1 MQIKPQ
7 PKQAQAWIKLLD
19 KTTKYVVFG
28 GAAGGGKGLDLNQLV
43 LSNNGWKKAKDIT
56 MEDKLVSVDGTY
68 TNILGIFPQGMKERY
83 KFTFEDGAESIVDD
97 THLWTVWNSKHS
109 WRDGWKVKSTRQ
121 LVNEKGS
128 HAIPLMTSPA
138 PGTYVPEY
146 DPYILGYI
154 IGDGTLASDRPII
167 YTADIDTTQYLKER
181 GWNIYKYRDNVYQC
195 QLGFPNG
202 AASVFKELGKMSKDN
217 KRIPEN
223 ILNGTPEVRIA
234 FLQGLMDSDGTVDK
248 DGTCSFSTMYQG
260 LAEDMVYLVRSL
272 GGKSSIETKKRL
284 GGGNGNQKNS
294 QNHEKDVRVSHCNR
308 FMPFRLKR
316 KVERVKVAKYD
327 KRYIKSIERI
337 SDGETVCFKVDHP
350 SSLFVI
356 KDFVVT
362 HNTWLGC
369 EWLLSM
375 CLTYPGSKWFIGRS
389 ELKRIMMSVVPS
401 MRKVCVYHDL
411 KFEEVM
417 TINGQYNYIQ
427 FTNGSRI
434 DLLDLK
440 STPTDPLFERFG
452 SLEFSGGWIE
462 EAGEVDNRA
471 FEILKSRI
479 GRHMSDEIKPKI
491 LITCNPKK
499 NWLYYDFYLPN
510 KEGRLPANCAFIEAK
525 FSDNE
530 FTRVV
535 YGEQLADLKDMIQR
549 QRLEHGVWEYDDDGS
564 ALLNFDEVLSVFVGE
579 GEKTGTKYMTID
591 PAFLGKDM
599 AVIMI
604 WDGFVVTK
612 TVVIPKTD
620 HSTLIQ
626 LIDMLSRQEDVPK
639 RNIVADAAGEGA
651 YLPSVIPGIRG
662 FLGGSSALQDKN
674 AKYDELKRAFYAN
687 LRTQCIYEAAYHIK
701 LGKLKVENYTDEVKK
716 NIIAELQLWKVEEI
730 TDEKKLKIIGKDEM
744 KDALGGKSTD
754 YTDAL
759 YMRMFFELNGDK
771 SGMRPEAARK
781 QMLMN
786 EQRQFNKWGV

>member
-7 PKQAQAWIKLLD
+7 PKQAQAWMKLLD

-28 GAAGGGKGLDLNQLV
+28 GAAGGGKATSILQSV
-43 LSNNGWKKAKDIT
+43 LTDSGWKKAGDIT
-56 MEDKLVSVDGTY
+56 MEDKLVSVDGSY
-68 TNILGIFPQGMKERY
+68 TEIIGIFPQGVRPLY
-83 KFTFEDGAESIVDD
+83 KVTFEDGAESIVDED
-97 THLWTVWNSKHS
+97 HLWTVWSSKHG
-109 WRDGWKVKSTRQ
+109 WRDGWKVKTTKKLLS
-121 LVNEKGS
+121 EKTT
-128 HAIPLMTSPA
+128 HAIPLMTNPA
-138 PGTYVPEY
+138 PGDYVPEY

-154 IGDGTLASDRPII
+154 IGNGTMTGQHPTI
-167 YTADIDTTQYLKER
+167 YTTDTDITEYLKEK
-181 GWNIYKYRDNVYQC
+181 GWAIYQYKENVFQCHIHNIKESN
-195 QLGFPNG
+195 LIL
-202 AASVFKELGKMSKDN
+202 KELGRFSKQD
-217 KRIPEN
+217 KHIPEN
-223 ILNGTPEVRIA
+223 LLNGTPEVRIA
-234 FLQGLMDSDGTVDK
+234 LLQGLMDSDGTADK
-248 DGTCSFSTMYQG
+248 DGTCSYSTMSQK

-272 GGKSSIETKKRL
+272 GGKSSIETKKRI
-284 GGGNGNQKNS
+284 GGGGDNKFGSK
-294 QNHEKDVRVSHCNR
+294 NHEKDVRVSHCNR

-316 KVERVKVAKYD
+316 KAERVKVAKYD
-327 KRYIKSIERI
+327 KRYITSIEYH
-337 SDGETVCFKVDHP
+337 GEGEAVCFKVDHP

-375 CLTYPGSKWFIGRS
+375 CLTHPGSKWFIGRS
-389 ELKRIMMSVVPS
+389 ELKRIMMSVIPS

-411 KFEEVM
+411 KFEEIM

-510 KEGRLPANCAFIEAK
+510 KEGRLPTNCAFIEAK

-564 ALLNFDEVLSVFVGE
+564 ALLKFDEVLSVFEGE
-579 GEKTGTKYMTID
+579 GEKTGMKYMTID

-604 WDGFVVTK
+604 WDGFVVIK

-626 LIDMLSRQEDVPK
+626 LIDMLARQEDVPK

-701 LGKLKVENYTDEVKK
+701 LGKLKVENYTEEIKK

-771 SGMRPEAARK
+771 SGMRPEAARR

-786 EQRQFNKWGV
+786 EQRSFNKWGV

>member
-1 MQIKPQ
+1 MNIKPQ
-7 PKQAQAWIKLLD
+7 PKQAQAWMKLLD

-28 GAAGGGKGLDLNQLV
+28 GAAGGGK
-43 LSNNGWKKAKDIT
+43 
-56 MEDKLVSVDGTY
+56 
-68 TNILGIFPQGMKERY
+68 
-83 KFTFEDGAESIVDD
+83 
-97 THLWTVWNSKHS
+97 
-109 WRDGWKVKSTRQ
+109 
-121 LVNEKGS
+121 
-128 HAIPLMTSPA
+128 
-138 PGTYVPEY
+138 
-146 DPYILGYI
+146 
-154 IGDGTLASDRPII
+154 
-167 YTADIDTTQYLKER
+167 
-181 GWNIYKYRDNVYQC
+181 
-195 QLGFPNG
+195 
-202 AASVFKELGKMSKDN
+202 
-217 KRIPEN
+217 
-223 ILNGTPEVRIA
+223 
-234 FLQGLMDSDGTVDK
+234 
-248 DGTCSFSTMYQG
+248 
-260 LAEDMVYLVRSL
+260 
-272 GGKSSIETKKRL
+272 
-284 GGGNGNQKNS
+284 
-294 QNHEKDVRVSHCNR
+294 
-308 FMPFRLKR
+308 
-316 KVERVKVAKYD
+316 
-327 KRYIKSIERI
+327 
-337 SDGETVCFKVDHP
+337 
-350 SSLFVI
+350 
-356 KDFVVT
+356 
-362 HNTWLGC
+362 TWLGC

-375 CLTYPGSKWFIGRS
+375 CLTHPGSKWFIGRS
-389 ELKRIMMSVVPS
+389 ELKRIMMSVIPS
-401 MRKVCVYHDL
+401 MRKVCIYHDL
-411 KFEEVM
+411 KFEDVM

-510 KEGRLPANCAFIEAK
+510 KEGRLPTNCAFIEAK

-564 ALLNFDEVLSVFVGE
+564 ALLNFDEVLSVFDGE
-579 GEKTGTKYMTID
+579 GEKNGIKYMTID

-604 WDGFVVTK
+604 WDGFVVIK

-626 LIDMLSRQEDVPK
+626 LIDMLARQEDVSK

-701 LGKLKVENYTDEVKK
+701 LGKLKVENYTEEVKK

-771 SGMRPEAARK
+771 SGMKPEAARK
-781 QMLMN
+781 QMMMN
-786 EQRQFNKWGV
+786 EQRQFNKWGI